1 MNSKQ
6 TAFFDNLPA
15 CISLNFLLAALFAFL
30 ISLKDFPVEI
40 IERNIREMCIWWNVF
55 TNPLIMDRFSVTD
68 PEGVQLNPLPLP
80 PPHFF

>member
-6 TAFFDNLPA
+6 TSFFDNLPA

-40 IERNIREMCIWWNVF
+40 IERNIIEMYIWWLMF
-55 TNPLIMDRFSVTD
+55 TNPLTMDSSSVAD
-68 PEGVQLNPLPLP
+68 PEG
-80 PPHFF
+80 FT